1 MESIFQNEQLPL
13 SALPRAESVAYEP
26 LSPAYLR
33 VDLLGL
39 WLGRLGILVI
49 FLVYTYL
56 TKGFPE
62 WIRWGVVGLWSF
74 LLVLT
79 TIIRFYGFRIKGYAV
94 RQHDIMYRRGLLF
107 RTLTVVPFTR
117 IQHSEVQ
124 QGVIERQFGL
134 ARLAVF
140 TAGGSQSDL
149 LIPGLKLEQAEQ
161 IRQFLSK
168 KLAADEEE

>member
-1 MESIFQNEQLPL
+1 MDSIFQNEQLPVG
-13 SALPRAESVAYEP
+13 ALPRAESVAYEP
-26 LSPAYLR
+26 LAPVYLR

-39 WLGRLGILVI
+39 WLGRLAILFV

-62 WIRWGVVGLWSF
+62 WLRWGVAGFWSF

-79 TIIRFYGFRIKGYAV
+79 TVIRYYGFRIKGYAV

-134 ARLAVF
+134 ARLAVY